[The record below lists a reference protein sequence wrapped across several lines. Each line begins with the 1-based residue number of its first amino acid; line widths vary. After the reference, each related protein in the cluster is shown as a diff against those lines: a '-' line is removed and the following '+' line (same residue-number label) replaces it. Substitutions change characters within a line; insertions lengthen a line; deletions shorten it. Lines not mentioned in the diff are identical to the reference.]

1 MAVDPAFSAI
11 KPNQTG
17 FYVWRIEDMA
27 LVPYPKEEYGK
38 FYNGDSYLL
47 YSASERGQQAGPN
60 VAFKEAKGALEQFVH
75 FWLGSE
81 TSQDE
86 AGVAAIKAV
95 ELDDFLGGSPVQMRE
110 TEGNESARFMGYFRE
125 SLRILQ
131 GGVASGFKHVS
142 DEYTPLLFSVKGKR
156 APLIRQ
162 LKEVSWKEMTEGDVF
177 VLDTKDHIF
186 VWTGRS
192 ANRYEKMHGAK
203 LAQKIKAEHGGS
215 IIVFVEDGQEHLLPS
230 AEREKFNSLLNL
242 KEKDLSPVVSDE
254 VTDKER
260 SSEIKLYQCTDESGT
275 LKITEVKTAPLY
287 QTDLNSQDV
296 YIIDNLPAAVFVW
309 VGKKASKQERSESM
323 RNVQAYIKKKNYP
336 SSTRIVRVLDSGEPV
351 EFKSLFKSWKEKDAQ
366 VGLGKAY
373 VYGRGIAKVMD
384 THFDASS
391 LHEQPKLAAESQ
403 MVDDASGEKI
413 IYRIED
419 FELAKIPDNHYGMFF
434 SGDTYVIHYKYL
446 INGRENHIIY
456 FWIGQR
462 CGQDEAGTAA
472 LKAVELDTK
481 LGGSAVQV
489 RVVQGKEPPHFLAIL
504 GGRMVVF
511 HGGLAS
517 AFEKQDGETDEGIPK
532 SYMLQV
538 RGNAPHNTRAIQVD
552 MEAASLNSND
562 TFVVK
567 TPSESFIWAGK
578 GSTGDE
584 REMAKVVADRA
595 KIDPISVYE
604 GQEKDDFW
612 EAIGGK
618 GEYASNKILADES
631 PDFDPR
637 LFQCSNASGKF
648 KAEEIIEF
656 NQNDLVPD
664 DVMVLD
670 ACTTIYVWIG
680 AESNKTERERAMQ
693 MAQEYLKT
701 DPSGRKDIPIVQIRQ
716 GQEPPTF
723 TGFFGA
729 WDDKMWEGQ
738 SGFEGVKQAMAQS
751 DPSGVIM
758 TSKSGYEGSVY
769 PIEVLKEKDPEKLPY
784 GVDATKKET
793 YLTIE
798 DFKEAFKM
806 TKEEFAKLP
815 TWKQQDLKKSA
826 GIF

>member
-1 MAVDPAFSAI
+1 
-11 KPNQTG
+11 
-17 FYVWRIEDMA
+17 
-27 LVPYPKEEYGK
+27 
-38 FYNGDSYLL
+38 
-47 YSASERGQQAGPN
+47 
-60 VAFKEAKGALEQFVH
+60 
-75 FWLGSE
+75 
-81 TSQDE
+81 
-86 AGVAAIKAV
+86 
-95 ELDDFLGGSPVQMRE
+95 
-110 TEGNESARFMGYFRE
+110 
-125 SLRILQ
+125 
-131 GGVASGFKHVS
+131 
-142 DEYTPLLFSVKGKR
+142 
-156 APLIRQ
+156 
-162 LKEVSWKEMTEGDVF
+162 
-177 VLDTKDHIF
+177 
-186 VWTGRS
+186 
-192 ANRYEKMHGAK
+192 
-203 LAQKIKAEHGGS
+203 
-215 IIVFVEDGQEHLLPS
+215 
-230 AEREKFNSLLNL
+230 
-242 KEKDLSPVVSDE
+242 
-254 VTDKER
+254 
-260 SSEIKLYQCTDESGT
+260 C
-275 LKITEVKTAPLY
+275 
-287 QTDLNSQDV
+287 
-296 YIIDNLPAAVFVW
+296 
-309 VGKKASKQERSESM
+309 
-323 RNVQAYIKKKNYP
+323 
-336 SSTRIVRVLDSGEPV
+336 
-351 EFKSLFKSWKEKDAQ
+351 
-366 VGLGKAY
+366 
-373 VYGRGIAKVMD
+373 
-384 THFDASS
+384 
-391 LHEQPKLAAESQ
+391 
-403 MVDDASGEKI
+403 
-413 IYRIED
+413 
-419 FELAKIPDNHYGMFF
+419 
-434 SGDTYVIHYKYL
+434 
-446 INGRENHIIY
+446 
-456 FWIGQR
+456 
-462 CGQDEAGTAA
+462 
-472 LKAVELDTK
+472 
-481 LGGSAVQV
+481 
-489 RVVQGKEPPHFLAIL
+489 
-504 GGRMVVF
+504 
-511 HGGLAS
+511 
-517 AFEKQDGETDEGIPK
+517 
-532 SYMLQV
+532 
-538 RGNAPHNTRAIQVD
+538 
-552 MEAASLNSND
+552 
-562 TFVVK
+562 
-567 TPSESFIWAGK
+567 
-578 GSTGDE
+578 
-584 REMAKVVADRA
+584 
-595 KIDPISVYE
+595 

>member
-1 MAVDPAFSAI
+1 
-11 KPNQTG
+11 
-17 FYVWRIEDMA
+17 MA

-203 LAQKIKAEHGGS
+203 CENLRKGNVVWATRKSPLTYQFLTESNDCLGVDLFQGWSDRELKGARNDLSIKNLAQKIKAEHGGS

-373 VYGRGIAKVMD
+373 V
-384 THFDASS
+384 
-391 LHEQPKLAAESQ
+391 
-403 MVDDASGEKI
+403 
-413 IYRIED
+413 
-419 FELAKIPDNHYGMFF
+419 
-434 SGDTYVIHYKYL
+434 
-446 INGRENHIIY
+446 
-456 FWIGQR
+456 
-462 CGQDEAGTAA
+462 
-472 LKAVELDTK
+472 
-481 LGGSAVQV
+481 
-489 RVVQGKEPPHFLAIL
+489 
-504 GGRMVVF
+504 
-511 HGGLAS
+511 
-517 AFEKQDGETDEGIPK
+517 
-532 SYMLQV
+532 
-538 RGNAPHNTRAIQVD
+538 
-552 MEAASLNSND
+552 
-562 TFVVK
+562 
-567 TPSESFIWAGK
+567 
-578 GSTGDE
+578 
-584 REMAKVVADRA
+584 
-595 KIDPISVYE
+595 
-604 GQEKDDFW
+604 
-612 EAIGGK
+612 
-618 GEYASNKILADES
+618 
-631 PDFDPR
+631 
-637 LFQCSNASGKF
+637 
-648 KAEEIIEF
+648 
-656 NQNDLVPD
+656 
-664 DVMVLD
+664 
-670 ACTTIYVWIG
+670 
-680 AESNKTERERAMQ
+680 
-693 MAQEYLKT
+693 
-701 DPSGRKDIPIVQIRQ
+701 
-716 GQEPPTF
+716 
-723 TGFFGA
+723 
-729 WDDKMWEGQ
+729 
-738 SGFEGVKQAMAQS
+738 
-751 DPSGVIM
+751 
-758 TSKSGYEGSVY
+758 
-769 PIEVLKEKDPEKLPY
+769 
-784 GVDATKKET
+784 
-793 YLTIE
+793 
-798 DFKEAFKM
+798 
-806 TKEEFAKLP
+806 
-815 TWKQQDLKKSA
+815 
-826 GIF
+826 